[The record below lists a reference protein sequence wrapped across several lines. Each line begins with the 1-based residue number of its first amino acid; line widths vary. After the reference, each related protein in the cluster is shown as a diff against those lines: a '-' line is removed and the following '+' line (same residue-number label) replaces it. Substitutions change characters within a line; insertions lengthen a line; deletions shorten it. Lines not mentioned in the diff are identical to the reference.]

1 MNEDQLKA
9 LEEML
14 RQKRENDERIGIKDV
29 TRILYPSNSPETS
42 TASQT

>member
-1 MNEDQLKA
+1 MNEDQLRA

-29 TRILYPSNSPETS
+29 TRILYPPTSPE
-42 TASQT
+42 AAAANQA